1 VAGQKEKQLEERL
14 SRIFLLFNAR
24 DSERTTR
31 EEIKEDI
38 NQIEQMLGSIYSILT
53 VEFQYPH
60 ARRIVSVMRKTN
72 ELPDLPGVEPLIN
85 VGLAALGRQSD
96 VERLNQFAMLGLQ
109 AMPQEFSALVDG
121 ASYLRELATGVG
133 VNPLLVKS
141 DKRIKEEQAAAMEQ
155 ARQQQLIQAG
165 MGDPQKLANAGMAV
179 QQMAEGPPPDGQ
191 PVQPTSPEMQ
201 P

>member
-1 VAGQKEKQLEERL
+1 
-14 SRIFLLFNAR
+14 
-24 DSERTTR
+24 
-31 EEIKEDI
+31 
-38 NQIEQMLGSIYSILT
+38 
-53 VEFQYPH
+53 
-60 ARRIVSVMRKTN
+60 
-72 ELPDLPGVEPLIN
+72 
-85 VGLAALGRQSD
+85 
-96 VERLNQFAMLGLQ
+96 MLGLQ

-155 ARQQQLIQAG
+155 AQQQQLIQAG

>member
-1 VAGQKEKQLEERL
+1 
-14 SRIFLLFNAR
+14 
-24 DSERTTR
+24 
-31 EEIKEDI
+31 
-38 NQIEQMLGSIYSILT
+38 
-53 VEFQYPH
+53 
-60 ARRIVSVMRKTN
+60 
-72 ELPDLPGVEPLIN
+72 
-85 VGLAALGRQSD
+85 
-96 VERLNQFAMLGLQ
+96 MLGLQ

-155 ARQQQLIQAG
+155 AQQQQLIQAG

-179 QQMAEGPPPDGQ
+179 QQMAEGPPPDDQ
-191 PVQPTSPEMQ
+191 PAQPTSPEMQ

>member
-1 VAGQKEKQLEERL
+1 
-14 SRIFLLFNAR
+14 
-24 DSERTTR
+24 
-31 EEIKEDI
+31 
-38 NQIEQMLGSIYSILT
+38 
-53 VEFQYPH
+53 
-60 ARRIVSVMRKTN
+60 
-72 ELPDLPGVEPLIN
+72 
-85 VGLAALGRQSD
+85 
-96 VERLNQFAMLGLQ
+96 MLGLQ

-179 QQMAEGPPPDGQ
+179 QQMAEGAPPDGQ
-191 PVQPTSPEMQ
+191 PQQPTSPEMQ